1 MRRKAVRKLIMS
13 IRSLHHVSFTV
24 PDIEKTRQ
32 FAEDFGLLTVEKS
45 DDHFIM
51 QTGGGDAWCY
61 KAERGDRGFS
71 ALGFLVDD
79 ESDLENAVK
88 QHGASEV
95 RKLDTPGGGLG
106 VTLTNPEG
114 LKVDLVYGIEGDTPQ
129 EVQPE
134 LRLNTPALRTRFAE
148 PQSTRPLGP
157 TSLYRLGHLGL
168 FVKNYKSSAE
178 WFEKTLGLKVSDSMH
193 VPGNPEHSVVAFM
206 RIDRGEEWVDHH
218 SIFLAQS
225 DKTDLH
231 HISFEAQDFEAQARA
246 HRWLLSRGWEP
257 NWGIG
262 RHPLGCHV
270 FDVWFDP
277 DRYRFET
284 FTDTD
289 LLNDKH
295 KTGHHDISTHE
306 MDAWSS
312 EPPEAYFAD

>member
-1 MRRKAVRKLIMS
+1 MP
-13 IRSLHHVSFTV
+13 IRSLHHVSFTA

-45 DDHFIM
+45 EDHFVM

-61 KAERGDRGFS
+61 QAHRGERGFAG
-71 ALGFLVDD
+71 LGFLVEN
-79 ESDLENAVK
+79 ESDLEDAVK
-88 QHGASEV
+88 NHGASEI
-95 RKLDTPGGGLG
+95 RKLETPGGGLG

-114 LKVDLVYGIEGDTPQ
+114 LKIDLVWGIEGDTPQ

-134 LRLNTPALRTRFAE
+134 LRLNTPAARTRFGE

-157 TSLYRLGHLGL
+157 ASLYRLGHLGL
-168 FVKNYKSSAE
+168 FVKDYKTSAE
-178 WFEKTLGLKVSDSMH
+178 WFEKTLGMKVSDSMH
-193 VPGNPEHSVVAFM
+193 VPHNPDQTVVAFM
-206 RIDRGEEWVDHH
+206 RIDRGEHWVDHH
-218 SIFLAQS
+218 AIFLAQS

-262 RHPLGCHV
+262 RHPLGCHI

-289 LLNDKH
+289 LLNHDH
-295 KTGHHDISTHE
+295 PTGHHDISTHE

-312 EPPEAYFAD
+312 KPPESYFEI

>member
-1 MRRKAVRKLIMS
+1 MP

-24 PDIEKTRQ
+24 PDIDKTQQ

-45 DDHFIM
+45 DEHLIM

-88 QHGASEV
+88 QHGASPI

-148 PQSTRPLGP
+148 PQSTRPLAP
-157 TSLYRLGHLGL
+157 TSLYPLGHLGL
-168 FVKNYKSSAE
+168 YVKDYKTSAE

-193 VPGNPEHSVVAFM
+193 VPGNPGHTVVAFM

-218 SIFLAQS
+218 SVFLAQS

-231 HISFEAQDFEAQARA
+231 HISFEA
-246 HRWLLSRGWEP
+246 
-257 NWGIG
+257 
-262 RHPLGCHV
+262 
-270 FDVWFDP
+270 
-277 DRYRFET
+277 
-284 FTDTD
+284 
-289 LLNDKH
+289 
-295 KTGHHDISTHE
+295 
-306 MDAWSS
+306 
-312 EPPEAYFAD
+312 